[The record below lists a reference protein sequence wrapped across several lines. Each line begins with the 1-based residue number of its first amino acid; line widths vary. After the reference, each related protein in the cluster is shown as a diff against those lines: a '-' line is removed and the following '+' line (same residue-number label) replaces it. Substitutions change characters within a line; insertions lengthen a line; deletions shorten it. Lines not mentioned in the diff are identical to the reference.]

1 MCKCPAGLMPAT
13 NVFTGWFRGPMTGFS
28 ISVLLKTKK
37 VKKRKEKKR
46 REGGKEKKGKKRAGL
61 NIGPEILVLYA
72 FPGNK

>member
-37 VKKRKEKKR
+37 VKKRKEKEGG
-46 REGGKEKKGKKRAGL
+46 REGKEGKEESWVKHR
-61 NIGPEILVLYA
+61 P
-72 FPGNK
+72 